1 MFPVIVFAFRLACS
15 LCACASFCTSHWAG
29 LKYLAQHIIAMA
41 TTSSSSGVSLASRQ
55 LSLPDRTLPPSVP
68 LIISSQDHWDTAN
81 CQLVT
86 PKTPDPNDHSLKLV
100 EDGLALLRSIDKPLA
115 VLSIC
120 GPYRSGKSY
129 FLSRVLGS
137 PGAFKLGHSMQAC
150 TRGIWMATTALECEE
165 FAVVLLDTEG
175 IDAVRASETMSMSL
189 LTLTT
194 LLSSFL
200 IYNSKKVPQ
209 KVDLNKMRCFSQLST
224 SLLSQCGKSM
234 SSEVKKAFF
243 PRFLWILRDVTLKM
257 TDKEGREIEPTEFLH
272 TRVLSDESGKL
283 TDLGKSLV
291 SLFPSLECAK
301 LPLPST
307 KKEVIR
313 GIVEHPE
320 KLRPAFTAAVAA
332 LIEKLLQEITP
343 KRAVDGKT
351 VVNGKA
357 LAALASVYVDAVNC
371 PGAVPDL
378 DQGWQAVVRLEV
390 KKFSDTLVEAYEGEM
405 QVSLKGN
412 LPMEERNLLRLHQQT
427 LNAIKSKLREEISV
441 VNPLHSSDDEVQPF
455 LDELEQDIVQW
466 SELDSDGEKKVTGG
480 SLYRFTTENF
490 AASKEFC
497 EVLFGSIVEN
507 CQIMNKIQAAVRN
520 SQPLS
525 IQSDLQRVST
535 EYKKAAVG
543 PAAGQVHE
551 NLFSELTR
559 ISEIV
564 QRIPGSPQDVQVVG
578 RARDRV
584 KLTWKPPLH
593 NPESVEEYVVY
604 KRTEEGEWE
613 EAVRTPKTSVVVKGL
628 TLRRNEFNVRAT
640 NSEIESLVELIE
652 AEVELPMAYN
662 AKRFCGL
669 SCFVLPF
676 AIECALRDEEKIKHS
691 IKHDDYGLLWRMGLC
706 LALLPVSFLLAPV
719 SGPVGAAVG
728 AYIGSKE
735 EFGDL
740 KEDD

>member
-1 MFPVIVFAFRLACS
+1 
-15 LCACASFCTSHWAG
+15 
-29 LKYLAQHIIAMA
+29 
-41 TTSSSSGVSLASRQ
+41 
-55 LSLPDRTLPPSVP
+55 
-68 LIISSQDHWDTAN
+68 
-81 CQLVT
+81 
-86 PKTPDPNDHSLKLV
+86 
-100 EDGLALLRSIDKPLA
+100 
-115 VLSIC
+115 
-120 GPYRSGKSY
+120 
-129 FLSRVLGS
+129 
-137 PGAFKLGHSMQAC
+137 
-150 TRGIWMATTALECEE
+150 MATTALECDE

-357 LAALASVYVDAVNC
+357 LAALASVYVDAVNR

-466 SELDSDGEKKVTGG
+466 SELDSDGERKVTGG

-507 CQIMNKIQAAVRN
+507 CQIMNKIHAAVRN

-559 ISEIV
+559 ISKIV
-564 QRIPGSPQDVQVVG
+564 RRIPGSPQDVEVVG